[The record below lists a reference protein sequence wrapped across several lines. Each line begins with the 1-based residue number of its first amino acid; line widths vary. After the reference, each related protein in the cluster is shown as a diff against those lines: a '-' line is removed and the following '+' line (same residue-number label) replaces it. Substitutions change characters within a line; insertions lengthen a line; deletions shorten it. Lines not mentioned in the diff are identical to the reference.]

1 MIYTETSGPIDI
13 DTYRQHAQLYG
24 DLLLQLSDDLHSL
37 GDVAPDGLPVRS
49 AQRDAESAVRIAA
62 SVVLDLVQRID
73 DARGAGDSRAE
84 RAQSRNDKMIGAN

>member
-1 MIYTETSGPIDI
+1 MIYTETNGPIDV
-13 DTYRQHAQLYG
+13 DTYRQHAQLYA

-62 SVVLDLVQRID
+62 SVVLELVSKID
-73 DARGAGDSRAE
+73 AAGDSRAE
-84 RAQSRNDKMIGAN
+84 RAQSRNDKNAAAD